1 MTETLYL
8 LPGLLCDSRIWAN
21 QLAHLAD
28 LAEIRIPD
36 FRHYSSLSDM
46 ADAVLAEAP
55 PRFMVAGH
63 SMGGRIALQIL
74 DKAPQRILRL
84 GLLDTGLQPASA
96 DEPAKRQ
103 KLLDMAATQGMAA
116 VARAWSPP
124 MVHPQRHAD
133 TSLMN
138 AIYDMVERYTPQ
150 QFNNQIL
157 ALLGRPDATPFLGKA
172 PLGSLLLCGRQDTW
186 SPPHQHEAL
195 SRALPDHPGVVIIE
209 NSGHMSPME
218 QPEAV
223 SQAMRHWL
231 EQGN

>member
-8 LPGLLCDSRIWAN
+8 LPGLLCDSRVWAH
-21 QLAHLAD
+21 QLEHLAD

-84 GLLDTGLQPASA
+84 GLLDTGLHPASA

-116 VARAWSPP
+116 VARAWAPP

-157 ALLGRPDATPFLGKA
+157 ALLGRPDATPILGKA
-172 PLGSLLLCGRQDTW
+172 PPGSLLLCGRQDTW
-186 SPPHQHEAL
+186 SPPHQHESL
-195 SRALPDHPGVVIIE
+195 SRAMPDHPEVVIIE

-231 EQGN
+231 EN